1 MPVSKHSLLD
11 KWRLL
16 QAIIARRDLKPSRK
30 VIAAKLLDH
39 LNTETGRCFPS
50 YNTLGAGVGLGRRTA
65 MNGVRDLER
74 AGFLARRRNSRG
86 GRQTSNEI
94 VFNWDL
100 VPDGKGTEAD
110 R

>member
-1 MPVSKHSLLD
+1 MSARKFSLWQ
-11 KWRLL
+11 KWQLL
-16 QAIIARRDLKPSRK
+16 QLILASKKVRSSAK